1 MAALTLLEAE
11 KLNPGTVFRQGIIET
26 IVYNAPLL
34 QAFPFLNIPGNAYHY
49 VQDGSLPSVGF
60 RGVNGTYTASAGV
73 VNQATESL
81 KIFGGTI
88 EVDRALVA
96 MNGESIRSQQ
106 INMKLRSSALQFVKK
121 VIKGSEITSNV
132 EFDGLQSRITSAQT
146 IHNGA
151 VANGTPLSVDK
162 LDEAIDLCLRP
173 THLLMNKTMRR
184 RLSKAA
190 KSTSIAGT
198 INYTLDM
205 FGQQIATYNG
215 LPIIEIEKDETETE
229 ILGFTEACNGG
240 GTDTGTSIY
249 VVSFGDSAVTGIR
262 NGNIIVEDAGL
273 IASST
278 VYTTLVEQYVGM
290 VILNG
295 RAAVRLDSISDAAVT
310 A

>member
-26 IVYNAPLL
+26 IVYNAPML
-34 QAFPFLNIPGNAYHY
+34 QAFPFMPIAGNSYSY
-49 VQDGSLPSVGF
+49 TQDGSLPSVGF
-60 RGVNGTYTASAGV
+60 RGINAVYTSSVGV

-88 EVDRALVA
+88 DVDRALVA
-96 MNGESIRSQQ
+96 MNGDSVRTRQ

-146 IHNGA
+146 IHAGST
-151 VANGTPLSVDK
+151 ANGTALSVDK
-162 LDEAIDLCLRP
+162 LDEAIDLCFRP
-173 THLLMNKTMRR
+173 THLIMNKTMRR

-190 KSTSIAGT
+190 KSTSISGT

-205 FGQQIATYNG
+205 FGQQITHYNG

-249 VVSFGDSAVTGIR
+249 VVSFGEDAVTGIR
-262 NGNIIVEDAGL
+262 NGDIIVEDVGL
-273 IASST
+273 LSAAT

-295 RAAVRLDSISDAAVT
+295 RAAVRLDSIADAAVV

>member
-1 MAALTLLEAE
+1 MTALTLIEAE

-26 IVYNAPLL
+26 IVYNAKLL
-34 QAFPFLNIPGNAYHY
+34 QVFPFMSIAGNAYNY
-49 VQDGSLPSVGF
+49 LQDGSLPSVGF
-60 RGVNGTYTASAGV
+60 RGVNATYTASVGI
-73 VNQATESL
+73 VNQVTESL

-96 MNGESIRSQQ
+96 MNGESVRAQQ

-121 VIKGSEITSNV
+121 VIKGSEVTVNT

-146 IHNGA
+146 VHAGST
-151 VANGTPLSVDK
+151 ANGTALSVDK
-162 LDEAIDLCLRP
+162 LDEAIDLCYMP
-173 THLLMNKTMRR
+173 THLIMNKTMRR

-198 INYTLDM
+198 INYSLDM
-205 FGQQIATYNG
+205 FGQQLATYNG

-249 VVSFGDSAVTGIR
+249 VVSFGDNAVTGIR
-262 NGNIIVEDAGL
+262 NGNIIVEDVGL
-273 IASST
+273 LSAAT

-295 RAAVRLDSISDAAVT
+295 RSAVRLDSIADAAVT